1 MTYVN
6 FKKHINKQQQNP
18 LREKQKKK
26 KKRTKDL
33 NEENRNGMNKGYT

>member
-26 KKRTKDL
+26 RTKDL
-33 NEENRNGMNKGYT
+33 NEENRNGMNKGCT

>member
-26 KKRTKDL
+26 KRTKDL
-33 NEENRNGMNKGYT
+33 NEENRNGMNKGCT